1 MPKKLSPK
9 QSFLVLYLST
19 VAFGVGVALFSMLT
33 MMSGSREPPNSPWDW
48 FLFFLWPFG
57 IPVILVAT
65 FFVVVA
71 IPRARIA
78 LSRLEIPE
86 KYSPKHFLL
95 LLWLTAG
102 AFILGVVLHNGFYGL
117 GMIAGHITPLSYLL
131 EGLHVAFFIIA
142 IPIAPAGIV
151 VGAIGKV
158 WEWTV
163 TQPIEMMKAKGIQLP
178 TTWSYFAPF
187 RCYAWL
193 WKFGKGVEAITE
205 RRMQAGGAFALVFF
219 LGIIGFI
226 IIRAIIQRRL
236 ARANRR

>member
-9 QSFLVLYLST
+9 QSFLLLYILTIALIVIPFLLSMDD
-19 VAFGVGVALFSMLT
+19 GIRLFYGL
-33 MMSGSREPPNSPWDW
+33 PW
-48 FLFFLWPFG
+48 FLLPFP
-57 IPVILVAT
+57 IIMAT

-78 LSRLEIPE
+78 LARLEIPE

-102 AFILGVVLHNGFYGL
+102 AFIVGVVLHNGFYGL
-117 GMIAGHITPLSYLL
+117 GMIAGHIIPLGYLL

-178 TTWSYFAPF
+178 TTWPYFAPF

-193 WKFGKGVEAITE
+193 WKFGKGIEAITD
-205 RRMQAGGAFALVFF
+205 RRIRAAGVFASVFF
-219 LGIIGFI
+219 LGIIGFVI
-226 IIRAIIQRRL
+226 IQAITQRRL
-236 ARANRR
+236 SRVAA

>member
-9 QSFLVLYLST
+9 QSFLLYIST
-19 VAFGVGVALFSMLT
+19 IALIVIPFLLPMRGVRLFYGLPS
-33 MMSGSREPPNSPWDW
+33 
-48 FLFFLWPFG
+48 FVWPFL
-57 IPVILVAT
+57 IIMAT

-71 IPRARIA
+71 IPRGRTA
-78 LSRLEIPE
+78 LAKLEVPE

-102 AFILGVVLHNGFYGL
+102 AFILGVVLHNGFYAL
-117 GMIAGHITPLSYLL
+117 GMIAGHIAPLSYLL

-142 IPIAPAGIV
+142 ILIAPAGIV
-151 VGAIGKV
+151 VGAIGRM

-178 TTWSYFAPF
+178 TTWPYFAPF
-187 RCYAWL
+187 RCYTWL
-193 WKFGKGVEAITE
+193 WKFSKGIEAVTE
-205 RRMQAGGAFALVFF
+205 GRMGARRVFVAVF
-219 LGIIGFI
+219 LLGIIGFV

-236 ARANRR
+236 SRVAT